1 MMDDKKIEDAA
12 KQHSEESYISDYFQA
27 CYKDAFMECAKW
39 VQEEFLKDLWH
50 PVSEEPKKGR
60 VFLYKTIFKG
70 YGLNKII
77 DGNEW
82 KYIIKYKKLL
92 NGFIL
97 MIYFQRKEINMSGLL
112 SIIGMQTE
120 LDYLIGDFPA
130 CFGDTP
136 LAIPK
141 GNIPSD
147 KQKCQP
153 KEQHEFTIKGIKIM
167 AASKKDAIKKYNHH
181 KK

>member
-1 MMDDKKIEDAA
+1 MIDDKKIEDAA

-39 VQEEFLKDLWH
+39 MQEEFLKDLWH

-82 KYIIKYKKLL
+82 KYIIKYKKATQWLYIDDLL
-92 NGFIL
+92 P
-97 MIYFQRKEINMSGLL
+97 KKGL
-112 SIIGMQTE
+112 I
-120 LDYLIGDFPA
+120 
-130 CFGDTP
+130 
-136 LAIPK
+136 
-141 GNIPSD
+141 
-147 KQKCQP
+147 
-153 KEQHEFTIKGIKIM
+153 
-167 AASKKDAIKKYNHH
+167 
-181 KK
+181 